1 MASTFKRALAEWARN
16 DGLTWAFIFKTL
28 LTAFLALWLAYRLEL
43 PQPGTVLVTVFIVMQ
58 PQSGQVLAKSFY
70 RIIGTL
76 LGLAVMVALI
86 ALFNQER
93 VLFMLSLAIWIG
105 LCTAG
110 AARYRDFRGY
120 ACVLAGYTAVMIGLP
135 ATLHPEGAFM
145 QALWRVLEITLGILC
160 TGLVNGLILP
170 QSTRADLRNTLHGRF
185 RDFAAFACE
194 GLAGGLDT
202 ERFDAANAHFA
213 AAAVSL
219 ENMRNATAFEDP
231 HMRMRSGRLARLNNE
246 FMVLST
252 RFHGLHQ
259 LLRRVAHETPRAPS
273 PTVRASSAGESAGS
287 QGFASRAGSYE
298 EPQSGVAVLDA
309 LAPCLAEV
317 ARLLAPLRDRLSSEA
332 DASALAQRLEAC
344 KVELMQLIR
353 TGRAQLAMQQP
364 SEARALD
371 FDTAAELL
379 YRFVDDLHNYA
390 QTHASL
396 LEHHHSREQW
406 KESFRPR
413 ANAVAAAVAGLR
425 SSLLIL
431 ALSAFWMA
439 TAWPSGGTF
448 AMTVGMVSALA
459 SSSSNP
465 RRLSAQLSLGALAGA
480 CLGFVTTFW
489 VLPWLDGFALLCCAL
504 APVVALG
511 AFLLSRPQ
519 YAGAG
524 LGLLVWFCMIS
535 LPANLTLYDPHR
547 VINEYLASL
556 LSMGLAT
563 VAAGVLLPPNRR
575 WLWRRLERD
584 LRMCVVQAVSGRM
597 KGLVSGFESGT
608 RDLLN
613 QAYLYSAG
621 RPDVQRQLLRWMFLV
636 QEVGHAV
643 IELRL
648 EQARLPALSCY
659 AEHMHWR
666 NAIRAMGRAL
676 VRLFIQPSEANRQR
690 ALAAVEQAIDSVR
703 STAEPCAPQFE
714 TSPLRRLQSYL
725 HFIRTS
731 LLDPQTPLR
740 DAAVPAHSQGFAHA
754 T

>member
-1 MASTFKRALAEWARN
+1 MVRTFNRALVEWARS
-16 DGLTWAFIFKTL
+16 DGLTWAFIFKAL

-93 VLFMLSLAIWIG
+93 VLFMLCLAIWIG

-135 ATLHPEGAFM
+135 ATSHPDDAFM
-145 QALWRVLEITLGILC
+145 LALWRVLEISLGILC

-170 QSTRADLRNTLHGRF
+170 QSTSTDLRNTLHGRF

-202 ERFDAANAHFA
+202 ARFDASNARFA
-213 AAAVSL
+213 AAAVNL

-259 LLRRVAHETPRAPS
+259 LLRRL
-273 PTVRASSAGESAGS
+273 TVGASSAREGS
-287 QGFASRAGSYE
+287 EPTEFASRVGSY
-298 EPQSGVAVLDA
+298 GGAVLEA
-309 LAPCLAEV
+309 LQPCLAEV
-317 ARLLAPLRDRLSSEA
+317 SRLLAPLRDRLSSEA
-332 DASALAQRLEAC
+332 DAAQLAIRLEAC
-344 KVELMQLIR
+344 KQELMQLIR
-353 TGRAQLAMQQP
+353 SGRAQLAMQHP
-364 SEARALD
+364 SEAQSLD
-371 FDTAAELL
+371 YDTAAELL
-379 YRFVDDLHNYA
+379 YRFADDLHSYA

-396 LEHHHSREQW
+396 LDDHHAREQW

-431 ALSAFWMA
+431 LLGAFWMA

-448 AMTVGMVSALA
+448 AMTIGMVSALA
-459 SSSSNP
+459 SSSSSP
-465 RRLSAQLSLGALAGA
+465 RRLSLQLTLGATAGA
-480 CLGFVTTFW
+480 CLGIFMTFR
-489 VLPWLDGFALLCCAL
+489 VLPAIDGFALLCCAL

-511 AFLLSRPQ
+511 AYLLARPQ
-519 YAGAG
+519 LAGAG
-524 LGLLVWFCMIS
+524 LGLLIWFSMNS
-535 LPANLTLYDPHR
+535 MPANQALFDPHR
-547 VINEYLASL
+547 VLNEYLASV
-556 LSMGLAT
+556 LSMALAT
-563 VAAGVLLPPNRR
+563 VAAAVLLPPNRP

-584 LRMCVVQAVSGRM
+584 LRMCVVSAVSGRM

-643 IELRL
+643 IEMRL

-659 AEHMHWR
+659 AESMPWR

-676 VRLFIQPSEANRQR
+676 IRLFIQPSETNRQR
-690 ALAAVEQAIDSVR
+690 ALLAVEQAIDSVR

-731 LLDPQTPLR
+731 LLDPQNPLGG
-740 DAAVPAHSQGFAHA
+740 DTASAHLQGVAHA
-754 T
+754 A

>member
-1 MASTFKRALAEWARN
+1 MVQSFNRALADWARS
-16 DGLTWAFIFKTL
+16 DGLTWAFIFKAL

-93 VLFMLSLAIWIG
+93 VLFMLCLAIWIG

-135 ATLHPEGAFM
+135 ATLHPDDAFM
-145 QALWRVLEITLGILC
+145 LALWRVLEITLGILC

-170 QSTRADLRNTLHGRF
+170 QSTSSDLRNTLHGRF
-185 RDFAAFACE
+185 RDFAGFACE

-202 ERFDAANAHFA
+202 QRFDASNARFA
-213 AAAVSL
+213 AAAVNL
-219 ENMRNATAFEDP
+219 ENMRSATAFEDP

-259 LLRRVAHETPRAPS
+259 LLRRLTSGAEAFVG
-273 PTVRASSAGESAGS
+273 ASSAREGTAPGD
-287 QGFASRAGSYE
+287 FASRAGSYE
-298 EPQSGVAVLDA
+298 NPADGGVVLEA
-309 LAPCLAEV
+309 LQPCVAEIS
-317 ARLLAPLRDRLSSEA
+317 RLLAPLRDRLSSEA
-332 DASALAQRLEAC
+332 DAAQLAVRLEAC
-344 KVELMQLIR
+344 KQELMELIR
-353 TGRAQLAMQQP
+353 AGRARLAMQQP
-364 SEARALD
+364 SEAQGLD

-379 YRFVDDLHNYA
+379 YRFADDLHNYA

-396 LEHHHSREQW
+396 LDDHHAREQW
-406 KESFRPR
+406 KENFRPR

-431 ALSAFWMA
+431 SLSVFWMA

-448 AMTVGMVSALA
+448 AMTIGMVSALA

-465 RRLSAQLSLGALAGA
+465 RRLSLQLTLGATAGA
-480 CLGFVTTFW
+480 CLGIVLTFCA
-489 VLPWLDGFALLCCAL
+489 LPEIDGFALLCCAL

-511 AFLLSRPQ
+511 AFLLARPQ
-519 YAGAG
+519 LAGAG
-524 LGLLVWFCMIS
+524 LGLLVWFSMTS
-535 LPANLTLYDPHR
+535 MPANQTLFDPHR
-547 VINEYLASL
+547 VLNEYLASV
-556 LSMGLAT
+556 LSMALAT
-563 VAAGVLLPPNRR
+563 AAAAVLLPPNRP

-584 LRMCVVQAVSGRM
+584 LRMCVVHAVSGRM

-659 AEHMHWR
+659 AESMPWR
-666 NAIRAMGRAL
+666 SAIRAMGRAL

-690 ALAAVEQAIDSVR
+690 ALAAVEQAIDNVR
-703 STAEPCAPQFE
+703 ITAEPCAPQFE
-714 TSPLRRLQSYL
+714 ASPLRRLQSYL

-731 LLDPQTPLR
+731 LLDPQTPLAGAN
-740 DAAVPAHSQGFAHA
+740 DPALPQGVAHA
-754 T
+754 A

>member
-1 MASTFKRALAEWARN
+1 MVQSFNRALADWARS
-16 DGLTWAFIFKTL
+16 DGLTWAFIFKAL
-28 LTAFLALWLAYRLEL
+28 LTVFLALWLAYRLEL

-76 LGLAVMVALI
+76 LGLTVMVALI

-93 VLFMLSLAIWIG
+93 VLFMLCLAIWIG

-135 ATLHPEGAFM
+135 ATTHPDDAFM
-145 QALWRVLEITLGILC
+145 LALWRVLEISLGILC

-170 QSTRADLRNTLHGRF
+170 QSTRTDLRNTLHGRF
-185 RDFAAFACE
+185 RDFAIFACE
-194 GLAGGLDT
+194 GLAGGLDST
-202 ERFDAANAHFA
+202 RFDASNARFA

-219 ENMRNATAFEDP
+219 ENMRSVTAFEDP

-259 LLRRVAHETPRAPS
+259 LLRRLAVGVSFAREGTEPM
-273 PTVRASSAGESAGS
+273 E
-287 QGFASRAGSYE
+287 FASRAGSY
-298 EPQSGVAVLDA
+298 GDAVLQA
-309 LAPCLAEV
+309 LQPCLAEV
-317 ARLLAPLRDRLSSEA
+317 SRLLMPLRDRLSSEA
-332 DASALAQRLEAC
+332 DAAQLAIRLEAC
-344 KVELMQLIR
+344 KQELMQLIR
-353 TGRAQLAMQQP
+353 SGRAQLAMQRP
-364 SEARALD
+364 SEAQTLD
-371 FDTAAELL
+371 YDTAAELL
-379 YRFVDDLHNYA
+379 YRFADDLHNYA

-396 LEHHHSREQW
+396 LDDHHVREQW
-406 KESFRPR
+406 KENFRPR

-431 ALSAFWMA
+431 SLSVFWMA

-448 AMTVGMVSALA
+448 AMTIGMVSALA

-465 RRLSAQLSLGALAGA
+465 RRLSLQLTLGATAGA
-480 CLGFVTTFW
+480 CLGIVLTFC
-489 VLPWLDGFALLCCAL
+489 VLPEIDGFALLCCAL

-511 AFLLSRPQ
+511 AFLLARPQ
-519 YAGAG
+519 LAGAG
-524 LGLLVWFCMIS
+524 LGLLVWFSMTS
-535 LPANLTLYDPHR
+535 MPANQTLFDPHR
-547 VINEYLASL
+547 VLNEYLASV
-556 LSMGLAT
+556 LSMALAT
-563 VAAGVLLPPNRR
+563 AAAAVLLPPNRP

-584 LRMCVVQAVSGRM
+584 LRMCVVRAVSGRL

-613 QAYLYSAG
+613 QAYLYSGG

-659 AEHMHWR
+659 AESMPWR

-676 VRLFIQPSEANRQR
+676 VRLFIQPSQANRQR
-690 ALAAVEQAIDSVR
+690 ALAAVEQAIESVR
-703 STAEPCAPQFE
+703 ITAEPCAPQFD

-725 HFIRTS
+725 HFIRSS
-731 LLDPQTPLR
+731 LLDPQNPLAGDEAPVR
-740 DAAVPAHSQGFAHA
+740 LQGVAHA
-754 T
+754 A

>member
-1 MASTFKRALAEWARN
+1 MVRSFNRALAEWARS
-16 DGLTWAFIFKTL
+16 DGLTWAFVCKAL

-76 LGLAVMVALI
+76 LGLSVMVLLI

-93 VLFMLSLAIWIG
+93 VLFMLCLALWIG

-135 ATLHPEGAFM
+135 ATRHPDDAFM
-145 QALWRVLEITLGILC
+145 LALWRVLEIGLGILC
-160 TGLVNGLILP
+160 TGLVSGLVLP
-170 QSTRADLRNTLHGRF
+170 QSSRVDLRNTLQGRF

-194 GLAGGLDT
+194 GLRGGLDSV
-202 ERFDAANAHFA
+202 RFDAANARFA

-219 ENMRNATAFEDP
+219 ENLRNATAFEDP
-231 HMRMRSGRLARLNNE
+231 QMRMRSGRLARLNNE

-259 LLRRVAHETPRAPS
+259 LLRRLSV
-273 PTVRASSAGESAGS
+273 G
-287 QGFASRAGSYE
+287 QGG
-298 EPQSGVAVLDA
+298 GVLEA
-309 LAPCLAEV
+309 LQPCLAEV

-332 DASALAQRLEAC
+332 EASELAARLEAC
-344 KVELMQLIR
+344 KQELMPLIR
-353 TGRAQLAMQQP
+353 AGRAQLAVQQP
-364 SEARALD
+364 SEAQGLD
-371 FDTAAELL
+371 YDTAAELL
-379 YRFVDDLHNYA
+379 YRFADDLHNYA

-396 LEHHHSREQW
+396 LDDRHQREQW

-413 ANAVAAAVAGLR
+413 ANPVAAAIAGLR
-425 SSLLIL
+425 SGLLIL
-431 ALSAFWMA
+431 VLSLFWMA

-448 AMTVGMVSALA
+448 AMTIGMVSALA

-465 RRLSAQLSLGALAGA
+465 RRLSLQLALGASAGA
-480 CLGFVTTFW
+480 CLGVLMTFR
-489 VLPWLDGFALLCCAL
+489 VLPHLDGFALLCCAL
-504 APVVALG
+504 APVVVLG
-511 AFLLSRPQ
+511 AWLLARPRS
-519 YAGAG
+519 AGAG
-524 LGLLVWFCMIS
+524 LGLLVWFGMYS
-535 LPANLTLYDPHR
+535 VPANQTLFDPHR
-547 VINEYLASL
+547 LLNEYLASV
-556 LSMGLAT
+556 LSMALAT
-563 VAAGVLLPPNRR
+563 VAAAVLLPPNRP

-584 LRMCVVQAVSGRM
+584 LRLCVVRAVSGRL

-659 AEHMHWR
+659 AESMPWR
-666 NAIRAMGRAL
+666 QAIRAMGRAL
-676 VRLFIQPSEANRQR
+676 VRLFILPSEANRQR
-690 ALAAVEQAIDSVR
+690 ALLAVEQAIDSVR
-703 STAEPCAPQFE
+703 GTAEPCAPQFE

-725 HFIRTS
+725 HFIRSS
-731 LLDPQTPLR
+731 LLDPQNPLPR
-740 DAAVPAHSQGFAHA
+740 QVADSLRQGVAHA
-754 T
+754 P

>member
-1 MASTFKRALAEWARN
+1 MVRTFNRALVEWAHS
-16 DGLTWAFIFKTL
+16 DGLTWAFICKVL
-28 LTAFLALWLAYRLEL
+28 LTAFSALWLAYRLEL

-93 VLFMLSLAIWIG
+93 VLFMLCLAIWIG

-135 ATLHPEGAFM
+135 ATAHPDDAFM
-145 QALWRVLEITLGILC
+145 FALWRVLEIGLGILC
-160 TGLVNGLILP
+160 AGLVSGLILP
-170 QSTRADLRNTLHGRF
+170 QSSSGDLRNTLHGRF
-185 RDFAAFACE
+185 RDFAAFACD
-194 GLAGGLDT
+194 GLAGGLDSARI
-202 ERFDAANAHFA
+202 ESANARFA
-213 AAAVSL
+213 AAAVRL
-219 ENMRNATAFEDP
+219 ENLRSATAFEDP
-231 HMRMRSGRLARLNNE
+231 HMRMRSGRLTRLNNE

-259 LLRRVAHETPRAPS
+259 LLRRLAWGADV
-273 PTVRASSAGESAGS
+273 GG
-287 QGFASRAGSYE
+287 G
-298 EPQSGVAVLDA
+298 AVLDA
-309 LAPCLAEV
+309 LRPCLAEV
-317 ARLLAPLRDRLSSEA
+317 AARLAPLRDRLSGET
-332 DASALAQRLEAC
+332 DAAPLAIRLAAC
-344 KVELMQLIR
+344 KRELMPLIR
-353 TGRAQLAMQQP
+353 TGRMQLAVRQP
-364 SEARALD
+364 GEAQALD
-371 FDTAAELL
+371 YDTAAELL
-379 YRFVDDLHNYA
+379 YRFADDLHNYA

-396 LEHHHSREQW
+396 LDDRHPREQW

-413 ANAVAAAVAGLR
+413 TNAVAATVAGLR

-431 ALSAFWMA
+431 LLGLFWMA

-448 AMTVGMVSALA
+448 AMTIGMVSALA
-459 SSSSNP
+459 SSSANP
-465 RRLSAQLSLGALAGA
+465 RRLSLQLTLGASAGA
-480 CLGFVTTFW
+480 LLGIFMTFC
-489 VLPWLDGFALLCCAL
+489 VLPAIDGFALLCCAL
-504 APVVALG
+504 APLVALG
-511 AFLLSRPQ
+511 AWLLARPRL
-519 YAGAG
+519 AGAG
-524 LGLLVWFCMIS
+524 LGLLVWFSMTAM
-535 LPANLTLYDPHR
+535 PANLTQFDPHR
-547 VINEYLASL
+547 VLNEYLASV
-556 LSMGLAT
+556 LSMALAT
-563 VAAGVLLPPNRR
+563 VAAAVLLPPNRP

-584 LRMCVVQAVSGRM
+584 LRMCVVHAVSGRM

-659 AEHMHWR
+659 AESMPWR
-666 NAIRAMGRAL
+666 TAIRTMGRAL
-676 VRLFIQPSEANRQR
+676 VRLFIQPSEDNRQR
-690 ALAAVEQAIDSVR
+690 ALGAVERAIDSVR
-703 STAEPCAPQFE
+703 HTAEPCAPQFD

-731 LLDPQTPLR
+731 LLDPQTPLAGG
-740 DAAVPAHSQGFAHA
+740 DARLQGAAHA

>member
-1 MASTFKRALAEWARN
+1 MVQTFNRALADWARS
-16 DGLTWAFIFKTL
+16 DGLTWAFIFKAL

-76 LGLAVMVALI
+76 LGLTVMVALI

-93 VLFMLSLAIWIG
+93 VLFMLCLAVWIG

-135 ATLHPEGAFM
+135 ATTHPDDAFM
-145 QALWRVLEITLGILC
+145 LALWRVLEISLGILC

-170 QSTRADLRNTLHGRF
+170 QSTRTDLRNTLHGRF

-202 ERFDAANAHFA
+202 ARFDASTARFA

-219 ENMRNATAFEDP
+219 ENMRSATAFEDP

-259 LLRRVAHETPRAPS
+259 LLRRLANAPAS
-273 PTVRASSAGESAGS
+273 DVGASSARETSEDS
-287 QGFASRAGSYE
+287 MSASRAGSY
-298 EPQSGVAVLDA
+298 GGIVLVALQ
-309 LAPCLAEV
+309 PCLAEV
-317 ARLLAPLRDRLSSEA
+317 SGLLAPLRDRLSSEA
-332 DASALAQRLEAC
+332 DAAQLAIRLEAC
-344 KVELMQLIR
+344 KQELMQLIR
-353 TGRAQLAMQQP
+353 SGRAQLAMQHP
-364 SEARALD
+364 SEAQSLD
-371 FDTAAELL
+371 YDTAAELL
-379 YRFVDDLHNYA
+379 YRFADDLHNYA

-396 LEHHHSREQW
+396 LDDHHAREQW
-406 KESFRPR
+406 KENFRPR

-431 ALSAFWMA
+431 VLSVFWMA

-448 AMTVGMVSALA
+448 AMTIGMVSALA

-465 RRLSAQLSLGALAGA
+465 RRLSLQLTLGASAGA
-480 CLGFVTTFW
+480 CLGIFMTFR
-489 VLPWLDGFALLCCAL
+489 VLPEIDGFALLCCAL

-511 AFLLSRPQ
+511 AWMLARPQ
-519 YAGAG
+519 VAGAG
-524 LGLLVWFCMIS
+524 LGLLVWFAMTS
-535 LPANLTLYDPHR
+535 MPGNQTLFDPHR
-547 VINEYLASL
+547 VLNEYLASV
-556 LSMGLAT
+556 LSMALAT
-563 VAAGVLLPPNRR
+563 AAAAVLLPPNRP
-575 WLWRRLERD
+575 WLWRRLEHD
-584 LRMCVVQAVSGRM
+584 LRMCVVRAVSGRM

-659 AEHMHWR
+659 AESMPWR

-703 STAEPCAPQFE
+703 STAEPCAPQFD

-731 LLDPQTPLR
+731 LLDPQTPLAG
-740 DAAVPAHSQGFAHA
+740 DAMPARLQGAAHA
-754 T
+754 A

>member
-1 MASTFKRALAEWARN
+1 MVRTFNRALADWARS
-16 DGLTWAFIFKTL
+16 DGLTWAFIFKAL

-93 VLFMLSLAIWIG
+93 VLFMLCLAIWIG

-135 ATLHPEGAFM
+135 ATSHPDDAFM
-145 QALWRVLEITLGILC
+145 LALWRVLEISLGILC

-170 QSTRADLRNTLHGRF
+170 QSTSTDLRNTLHGRF

-202 ERFDAANAHFA
+202 ARFDASNARFA
-213 AAAVSL
+213 AAAVNL

-259 LLRRVAHETPRAPS
+259 LLRRL
-273 PTVRASSAGESAGS
+273 TVGASSAREGS
-287 QGFASRAGSYE
+287 DPTEFASRAGSC
-298 EPQSGVAVLDA
+298 GGAVLEA
-309 LAPCLAEV
+309 LQPCLAEV
-317 ARLLAPLRDRLSSEA
+317 SRLLAPLRDRLSSEA
-332 DASALAQRLEAC
+332 DAAQLAIRLEAC
-344 KVELMQLIR
+344 KQELMQLIR
-353 TGRAQLAMQQP
+353 SGRAQLAMQHP
-364 SEARALD
+364 SEAQSLD
-371 FDTAAELL
+371 YDTAAELL
-379 YRFVDDLHNYA
+379 YRFADDLHSYA

-396 LEHHHSREQW
+396 LDDHHAREQW

-431 ALSAFWMA
+431 LLGAFWMA

-448 AMTVGMVSALA
+448 AMTIGMVSALA
-459 SSSSNP
+459 SSSSSP
-465 RRLSAQLSLGALAGA
+465 RRLSLQLTLGATAGA
-480 CLGFVTTFW
+480 CLGIYMTFR
-489 VLPWLDGFALLCCAL
+489 VLPAIDGFALLCCAL

-511 AFLLSRPQ
+511 AYLLARPQ
-519 YAGAG
+519 LAGAG
-524 LGLLVWFCMIS
+524 LGLLIWFSMNS
-535 LPANLTLYDPHR
+535 MPANQTLFDPHR
-547 VINEYLASL
+547 VLNEYLASV
-556 LSMGLAT
+556 LSMALAT
-563 VAAGVLLPPNRR
+563 VAAAVLLPPNRP

-584 LRMCVVQAVSGRM
+584 LRMCVVRAVSGRM

-643 IELRL
+643 IEMRL

-659 AEHMHWR
+659 AESMPWR

-676 VRLFIQPSEANRQR
+676 IRLFIQPSETNRQR
-690 ALAAVEQAIDSVR
+690 ALHAVEQAIDSVR

-731 LLDPQTPLR
+731 LLDPQNPLGG
-740 DAAVPAHSQGFAHA
+740 DAVAVQPQGALHA

>member
-1 MASTFKRALAEWARN
+1 MVHTFNRALAEWARS
-16 DGLTWAFIFKTL
+16 DGLTWAFIFKAL

-70 RIIGTL
+70 RIVGTL
-76 LGLAVMVALI
+76 LGLTVMVALI

-93 VLFMLSLAIWIG
+93 VLFMLCLAIWIG

-135 ATLHPEGAFM
+135 ATSHPDDAFM
-145 QALWRVLEITLGILC
+145 LALWRVLEITLGILC

-170 QSTRADLRNTLHGRF
+170 QSTSTDLRNTLHGRF

-194 GLAGGLDT
+194 GLAGSLDT
-202 ERFDAANAHFA
+202 ARFDAHNARFA

-219 ENMRNATAFEDP
+219 ENMRSATAFEDP

-259 LLRRVAHETPRAPS
+259 LLRRLANESPGAPTPP
-273 PTVRASSAGESAGS
+273 VGASSARESS
-287 QGFASRAGSYE
+287 LASRAGSYGG
-298 EPQSGVAVLDA
+298 GVVLEA
-309 LAPCLAEV
+309 LQPCLAEV
-317 ARLLAPLRDRLSSEA
+317 SGLLAPLRDRLSSEA
-332 DASALAQRLEAC
+332 DAAQLATRLEAC
-344 KVELMQLIR
+344 KQELMELIR
-353 TGRAQLAMQQP
+353 AGRARLAMQQP
-364 SEARALD
+364 SEAQGLD

-379 YRFVDDLHNYA
+379 YRFADDLHNYA

-396 LEHHHSREQW
+396 LDDHHAREQW

-431 ALSAFWMA
+431 LLSLFWMA

-465 RRLSAQLSLGALAGA
+465 RRLSLQLTLGAFGGA
-480 CLGFVTTFW
+480 CLGILMTFW
-489 VLPWLDGFALLCCAL
+489 VLPELDGFALLCCAL

-511 AFLLSRPQ
+511 AYMLSRPQ
-519 YAGAG
+519 LAGAG
-524 LGLLVWFCMIS
+524 LGLLVWFSMTS
-535 LPANLTLYDPHR
+535 MPANQTLFDPHR
-547 VINEYLASL
+547 VLNEYLASV
-556 LSMGLAT
+556 LSMAIAT
-563 VAAGVLLPPNRR
+563 AAAAVLLPPNRP

-584 LRMCVVQAVSGRM
+584 LRMCVVNAVSGRM

-659 AEHMHWR
+659 AESMPWR

-676 VRLFIQPSEANRQR
+676 IRLFIQPSEANRQR

-703 STAEPCAPQFE
+703 TTAEPCAPQFE

-731 LLDPQTPLR
+731 LLDPQTPL
-740 DAAVPAHSQGFAHA
+740 AVADEPAPAQGFAHA

>member
-1 MASTFKRALAEWARN
+1 MVKTFNRALAEWARS
-16 DGLTWAFIFKTL
+16 DGLTWAFIFKAL

-76 LGLAVMVALI
+76 LGLTVMVALI

-93 VLFMLSLAIWIG
+93 VLFMLCLAIWIG

-135 ATLHPEGAFM
+135 ATSHPDDAFM
-145 QALWRVLEITLGILC
+145 LALWRVLEISLGILC

-170 QSTRADLRNTLHGRF
+170 QSTSTDLRNTLHGRF

-194 GLAGGLDT
+194 GLAGGLDAQ
-202 ERFDAANAHFA
+202 RFDASNARFA

-259 LLRRVAHETPRAPS
+259 LLRRLSGDAP
-273 PTVRASSAGESAGS
+273 VYVGASSAREDSELPA
-287 QGFASRAGSYE
+287 FASRAGSYGG
-298 EPQSGVAVLDA
+298 GVVLEA
-309 LAPCLAEV
+309 LQPCLAEV
-317 ARLLAPLRDRLSSEA
+317 AHLLAPLRDRLSSEA
-332 DASALAQRLEAC
+332 DAALLATRLEAC
-344 KVELMQLIR
+344 KQELMQLIR
-353 TGRAQLAMQQP
+353 AGRARLATQQP
-364 SEARALD
+364 GEAQSLD
-371 FDTAAELL
+371 YDTAAELL
-379 YRFVDDLHNYA
+379 YRFADDLHNYA

-396 LEHHHSREQW
+396 LEDHHVREQW
-406 KESFRPR
+406 RESFRPR

-431 ALSAFWMA
+431 LLSVFWMA

-448 AMTVGMVSALA
+448 AMTIGMVSALA

-465 RRLSAQLSLGALAGA
+465 RRLSLQLTLGASAGA
-480 CLGFVTTFW
+480 LLGIFMTFR
-489 VLPWLDGFALLCCAL
+489 VLPEIDGFALLCCAL

-511 AFLLSRPQ
+511 AYLLARPQ
-519 YAGAG
+519 WAGAG
-524 LGLLVWFCMIS
+524 LGLLVWFSMTS
-535 LPANLTLYDPHR
+535 MPANQTLFDPHR
-547 VINEYLASL
+547 VLNEYLASV
-556 LSMGLAT
+556 LSMALAT
-563 VAAGVLLPPNRR
+563 AAAAVLLPPNRP

-584 LRMCVVQAVSGRM
+584 LRMCVVRAVSGRM

-659 AEHMHWR
+659 AESMPWR

-703 STAEPCAPQFE
+703 GTAEPCAPQFD

-731 LLDPQTPLR
+731 LLDPQNPLAGE
-740 DAAVPAHSQGFAHA
+740 DAPARLQGVAHA
-754 T
+754 A

>member
-1 MASTFKRALAEWARN
+1 MVHTFNRALAEWARS
-16 DGLTWAFIFKTL
+16 DGLTWAFIFKAL

-76 LGLAVMVALI
+76 LGLSVMVLLI

-93 VLFMLSLAIWIG
+93 VLFMLCVAIWIG

-110 AARYRDFRGY
+110 ATRYRDFRGY

-135 ATLHPEGAFM
+135 ATNHPDDAFM
-145 QALWRVLEITLGILC
+145 LALWRVLEISLGILC

-170 QSTRADLRNTLHGRF
+170 QSSNSDLRNTLHGRF

-202 ERFDAANAHFA
+202 TRFDACNARFA

-219 ENMRNATAFEDP
+219 ENLRSATAFEDP

-259 LLRRVAHETPRAPS
+259 LLRRLAN
-273 PTVRASSAGESAGS
+273 G
-287 QGFASRAGSYE
+287 
-298 EPQSGVAVLDA
+298 SGVPDGGAVLDA
-309 LAPCLAEV
+309 LQPCFAEV
-317 ARLLAPLRDRLSSEA
+317 AGLLAPLRERLSSEA
-332 DASALAQRLEAC
+332 DAAQLAQRLEAC
-344 KVELMQLIR
+344 KQELMQLIR
-353 TGRAQLAMQQP
+353 AGRARLAMQQP
-364 SEARALD
+364 SEAQTLD
-371 FDTAAELL
+371 YDTAAELL
-379 YRFVDDLHNYA
+379 YRFADDLHNYA

-396 LEHHHSREQW
+396 LEDHHAREQW
-406 KESFRPR
+406 KDSFRPR
-413 ANAVAAAVAGLR
+413 ANAVAATVAGLR

-431 ALSAFWMA
+431 LLSLFWMA

-448 AMTVGMVSALA
+448 ALTIGMVSALA
-459 SSSSNP
+459 STSSQP
-465 RRLSAQLSLGALAGA
+465 RRLSLQLTLGAFGGA
-480 CLGFVTTFW
+480 CLGILMTFW
-489 VLPWLDGFALLCCAL
+489 VLPAIDGFALLCCAL
-504 APVVALG
+504 APVVAIG
-511 AFLLSRPQ
+511 ACLLARPQ
-519 YAGAG
+519 QAGAG
-524 LGLLVWFCMIS
+524 LGLLIWFAMTS
-535 LPANLTLYDPHR
+535 MPANQALFDPYR
-547 VINEYLASL
+547 VFNEYLAAV
-556 LSMGLAT
+556 LSMVLAT
-563 VAAGVLLPPNRR
+563 AAAAVLLPPNRP
-575 WLWRRLERD
+575 WLWRRLERE
-584 LRMCVVQAVSGRM
+584 LRMCVVRAVSGRT

-659 AEHMHWR
+659 AESMPWR

-676 VRLFIQPSEANRQR
+676 ARLFLQPSEANRQR
-690 ALAAVEQAIDSVR
+690 ALVAVEQAIDSVR
-703 STAEPCAPQFE
+703 GTAEPCAPQFD

-725 HFIRTS
+725 HFIRSS
-731 LLDPQTPLR
+731 LLDPQNPLAGD
-740 DAAVPAHSQGFAHA
+740 DAPARPQGIVHA
-754 T
+754 A

>member
-1 MASTFKRALAEWARN
+1 MVRTFNRALAEWARS
-16 DGLTWAFIFKTL
+16 DGLTWAFIFKAL

-76 LGLAVMVALI
+76 LGLTVMVALI

-93 VLFMLSLAIWIG
+93 VLFMLCLAIWIG

-135 ATLHPEGAFM
+135 ATLHPDDAFM
-145 QALWRVLEITLGILC
+145 LALWRVLEITLGILC

-170 QSTRADLRNTLHGRF
+170 QSTSTDLRNTLHGRF

-194 GLAGGLDT
+194 GLAGSLDT
-202 ERFDAANAHFA
+202 ARFDAHNARFA

-219 ENMRNATAFEDP
+219 ENMRSATAFEDP

-259 LLRRVAHETPRAPS
+259 LLRRLASDPGASV
-273 PTVRASSAGESAGS
+273 VGASSAREGS
-287 QGFASRAGSYE
+287 EPENFASRAGSYGG
-298 EPQSGVAVLDA
+298 GVVLEA
-309 LAPCLAEV
+309 LQPCLAEV
-317 ARLLAPLRDRLSSEA
+317 SGLLAPLRDRLSSEA
-332 DASALAQRLEAC
+332 DAAQLATRLEAC
-344 KVELMQLIR
+344 KQELMELIR
-353 TGRAQLAMQQP
+353 AGRARLAMQQP
-364 SEARALD
+364 SEAQGLD

-379 YRFVDDLHNYA
+379 YRFADDLHNYA

-396 LEHHHSREQW
+396 LDDHHAREQW

-413 ANAVAAAVAGLR
+413 ANAVAAVVAGLR

-431 ALSAFWMA
+431 LLSLFWMA

-465 RRLSAQLSLGALAGA
+465 RRLSLQLTLGAFAGA
-480 CLGFVTTFW
+480 CLGILMTFW
-489 VLPWLDGFALLCCAL
+489 VLSELDGFALLCCAL

-511 AFLLSRPQ
+511 AFMLSRPQ
-519 YAGAG
+519 LAGAG
-524 LGLLVWFCMIS
+524 LGLLVWFCMTS
-535 LPANLTLYDPHR
+535 MPANQTLFDPHR
-547 VINEYLASL
+547 VLNEYLASV
-556 LSMGLAT
+556 LSMAIAT
-563 VAAGVLLPPNRR
+563 AAAAVLLPPNRP

-584 LRMCVVQAVSGRM
+584 LRMCVVHAVSGRM

-659 AEHMHWR
+659 AESMPWR

-690 ALAAVEQAIDSVR
+690 ALAAVEQAIDNVR
-703 STAEPCAPQFE
+703 VTAEPCAPQFE

-731 LLDPQTPLR
+731 LLDPQTPLAGS
-740 DAAVPAHSQGFAHA
+740 DEPVHSQGFAHA